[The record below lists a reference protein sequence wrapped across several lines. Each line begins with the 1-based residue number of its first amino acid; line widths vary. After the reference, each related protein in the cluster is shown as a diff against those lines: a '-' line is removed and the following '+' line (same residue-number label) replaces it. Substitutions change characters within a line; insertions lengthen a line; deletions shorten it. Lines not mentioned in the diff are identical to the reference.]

1 MKRIL
6 TCAVTGGSPSI
17 GKHPAI
23 PITPQQIAEAAIGAA
38 KAGAAVAHIHV
49 RDPKT
54 GAPSM
59 ELELYREVVSRIRDS
74 GVDILINLTTGPG
87 GRFVPGKVD
96 PNVPGEGSNLC
107 TPTVRVRHV
116 LELKPDICSLDFATM
131 WFGESAFVNA
141 PPILI
146 EMAKLIASVGV
157 VPELE
162 VFDTG
167 DIHLARHFLDTGVL
181 TSPGFFQIVLGVR
194 YGAAAIPEL
203 MLYMRNLLPP
213 GSLWS
218 AFGTSSQQFPMLA
231 QSLLLGGNLRVGLED
246 TLYLEKGVL
255 APDNA
260 ALVEKGVRIMRS
272 LGFEPATPS
281 EARSML
287 GIAAVRGEA
296 RQVIAP
302 AARG

>member
-6 TCAVTGGSPSI
+6 TCAVTGASPSI

-23 PITPQQIAEAAIGAA
+23 PVTPQQIAESAIGAA
-38 KAGAAVAHIHV
+38 RAGAAIAHIHV

-59 ELELYREVVSRIRDS
+59 ELELYREVVNRIRES
-74 GVDILINLTTGPG
+74 GVDLLINLTTGPG
-87 GRFVPGKVD
+87 GRFVPGRDD
-96 PNVPGEGSNLC
+96 PNVPAPESNLC
-107 TPTVRVRHV
+107 TPMVRVRHV
-116 LELKPDICSLDFATM
+116 LELKPEICSLDFATM

-141 PPILI
+141 PPILRD
-146 EMAKLIASVGV
+146 MARLINAAGV
-157 VPELE
+157 LPELE

-167 DIHLARHFLDTGVL
+167 DIHLARHFIDTGVL
-181 TSPGFFQIVLGVR
+181 KSPAFFQIVLGVR
-194 YGAAAIPEL
+194 YGAAALPES
-203 MLYMRNLLPP
+203 MLYMRNLLPS
-213 GSLWS
+213 GSRWS

-260 ALVEKGVRIMRS
+260 ALVEKAVMIMRS

-281 EARSML
+281 EAREIL
-287 GIAAVRGEA
+287 GLRGGQAVASSATAA
-296 RQVIAP
+296 
-302 AARG
+302 

>member
-6 TCAVTGGSPSI
+6 TCAVTGASPST

-23 PITPQQIAEAAIGAA
+23 PITPQQIADAAIGAA
-38 KAGAAVAHIHV
+38 RAGAAVAHIHV

-87 GRFVPGKVD
+87 GRFVPGEDD
-96 PNVPGEGSNLC
+96 PNVPGPGSNLC
-107 TPTVRVRHV
+107 TPMVRVRHV
-116 LELKPDICSLDFATM
+116 LELEPDICSLDFATM
-131 WFGESAFVNA
+131 WFGDSAFVNA
-141 PPILI
+141 PPILA
-146 EMAKLIASVGV
+146 EMASLIGRAGV
-157 VPELE
+157 LPELE

-181 TSPGFFQIVLGVR
+181 ASPGFFQIVLGVR
-194 YGAAAIPEL
+194 YGASAIPES

-213 GSLWS
+213 GSRWS

-260 ALVEKGVRIMRS
+260 ALVEKGVTIMRS

-281 EARSML
+281 EARAML
-287 GIAAVRGEA
+287 GIGG
-296 RQVIAP
+296 AP
-302 AARG
+302 AAAGAVTAA

>member
-6 TCAVTGGSPSI
+6 TCAVTGASPSI

-38 KAGAAVAHIHV
+38 RAGAAVAHIHV
-49 RDPKT
+49 RDPDT

-59 ELELYREVVSRIRDS
+59 ELELYREAVNRIRDG

-87 GRFVPGKVD
+87 GRFVPGQDD
-96 PNVPGEGSNLC
+96 PNVPGPGSHLC
-107 TPTVRVRHV
+107 TPIVRVRHV
-116 LELKPDICSLDFATM
+116 LELKPDIWSLDFATM
-131 WFGESAFVNA
+131 WFGDSAFVNA
-141 PPILI
+141 PPILG
-146 EMAKLIASVGV
+146 EMARLISQAGV
-157 VPELE
+157 LPELE

-181 TSPGFFQIVLGVR
+181 ASPGFFQIVLGVR
-194 YGAAAIPEL
+194 YGAAAIPES

-213 GSLWS
+213 GSRWS

-260 ALVEKGVRIMRS
+260 ALVEKGVKIMRS

-281 EARSML
+281 EARAML
-287 GIAAVRGEA
+287 GIRG
-296 RQVIAP
+296 AP
-302 AARG
+302 AAASAATAA

>member
-6 TCAVTGGSPSI
+6 TCAVTGASPSI

-23 PITPQQIAEAAIGAA
+23 PITPQQIADAAIGAVR
-38 KAGAAVAHIHV
+38 AGAAVAHIHV

-59 ELELYREVVSRIRDS
+59 ELELYREVVNRIRDS
-74 GVDILINLTTGPG
+74 GVDMLINLTTGPG
-87 GRFVPGKVD
+87 GRFVPGRDD
-96 PNVPGEGSNLC
+96 PNVPAPESNLC
-107 TPTVRVRHV
+107 TPMVRVRHV

-141 PPILI
+141 PSILG
-146 EMAKLIASVGV
+146 EMAKLINSVGV
-157 VPELE
+157 LPELE
-162 VFDTG
+162 VFDSG

-181 TSPGFFQIVLGVR
+181 ASPPFFQIVLGVR
-194 YGAAAIPEL
+194 YGAAANPES

-213 GSLWS
+213 GSRWS
-218 AFGTSSQQFPMLA
+218 AFGTSSQQFTMLA

-260 ALVEKGVRIMRS
+260 SLVDKGVKIMRL

-281 EARSML
+281 EAAAML
-287 GIAAVRGEA
+287 GIRA
-296 RQVIAP
+296 AP
-302 AARG
+302 AASPAAAA

>member
-6 TCAVTGGSPSI
+6 TCAVTGASPSI

-49 RDPKT
+49 RDPKN

-59 ELELYREVVSRIRDS
+59 EIELYRDVVKRIRDS
-74 GVDILINLTTGPG
+74 RVDILINLTTGPG
-87 GRFVPGKVD
+87 GRFVPGSED
-96 PNVPGEGSNLC
+96 PNVPGPGSNLC
-107 TPTVRVRHV
+107 TPMVRVRHV

-131 WFGESAFVNA
+131 WFGESAFINA
-141 PPILI
+141 PPILS
-146 EMAKLIASVGV
+146 EMAKLIGSVGV
-157 VPELE
+157 LPELE

-167 DIHLARHFLDTGVL
+167 DIHLARHFLETGVL
-181 TSPGFFQIVLGVR
+181 KSPGFFQIVLGVR
-194 YGAAAIPEL
+194 YGAAAIPES

-213 GSLWS
+213 GALWS

-246 TLYLEKGVL
+246 TLYLEKGVP

-260 ALVEKGVRIMRS
+260 ALVSKAVGIMRS
-272 LGFEPATPS
+272 LGFEPATPA
-281 EARSML
+281 EARAML
-287 GIAAVRGEA
+287 GIK
-296 RQVIAP
+296 
-302 AARG
+302 